1 LKYQVW
7 FPKKAAAIFI
17 YLLNINIPSKESIAF
32 SAQLECILDAF
43 LSPPKRFRLTEI
55 LHGTSALG
63 GDRFNN
69 RFSKRRE
76 EIFFFTKINK
86 NKNPTPQTI
95 QNYLFRL

>member
-1 LKYQVW
+1 M
-7 FPKKAAAIFI
+7 
-17 YLLNINIPSKESIAF
+17 NIISRPSKESIAF

-43 LSPPKRFRLTEI
+43 LSPPKRFRLSDI

-69 RFSKRRE
+69 QFSKRRE
-76 EIFFFTKINK
+76 EFFFFTKINK
-86 NKNPTPQTI
+86 NPTPQTQTI